1 MLRAAGRFSGY
12 TCTMLFSN
20 WVVNQGSNPE
30 FMPVSFVLLCNG
42 VQEMDVPAI
51 SNGNRA
57 LRSSRE
63 FMKMVLVKIRPE
75 FHLMHMV
82 TCSNRNHITGHNCKS
97 MIVRVRRGLGNPDT
111 AKDFMDV
118 RLFFGANRTALMAL
132 CFHIIHKILF
142 SFIVSGTACG
152 CLPSLSYDG
161 KSAHVQECSLRG
173 GRRLLLYTAVPDST
187 IPLHPGTADLWGHA
201 AFCFSPG
208 FSHLQLR
215 AASSMIEYIET
226 FCEEYQFYG
235 RIQI

>member
-1 MLRAAGRFSGY
+1 
-12 TCTMLFSN
+12 MLFSN

-118 RLFFGANRTALMAL
+118 RLFFGANRTA
-132 CFHIIHKILF
+132 
-142 SFIVSGTACG
+142 GTACG